1 MTFDSFVKR
10 FIGKAVDYD
19 GVSGVQCVDLVKL
32 YLYNVFGI
40 RAGAW
45 GNARDYWLDFNSHK
59 IMKENFTKIKNTPEF
74 VPQKGDILVWNGDI
88 SIKNNYGHI
97 AIATGEGDTHTFYS
111 YDSNWNKKEM
121 QKVKHTYFALYGVL
135 RPKNIKVLFAAP
147 DVSLGDYSLTNVRGI
162 YNFAGAKSGRKKVK
176 EITRNAKKSAT
187 SQKADNNAYL
197 KAGTA
202 VSVLETK
209 LISTGNLC
217 SKMILSQGAS
227 CSISLSIFSLKSN
240 TTAIEIINAMANT
253 YVPKNFLMIYQ
264 SSRFINRL
272 LFILYNLVDTLFTI
286 IGFQVEKSPAMICF
300 RASPTSHR

>member
-74 VPQKGDILVWNGDI
+74 VPKKGDILVWSGDI

-135 RPKNIKVLFAAP
+135 RPKNIKALFAAP

-176 EITRNAKKSAT
+176 EITRNAKNPQP
-187 SQKADNNAYL
+187 QK
-197 KAGTA
+197 G
-202 VSVLETK
+202 
-209 LISTGNLC
+209 G
-217 SKMILSQGAS
+217 
-227 CSISLSIFSLKSN
+227 
-240 TTAIEIINAMANT
+240 
-253 YVPKNFLMIYQ
+253 
-264 SSRFINRL
+264 
-272 LFILYNLVDTLFTI
+272 
-286 IGFQVEKSPAMICF
+286 
-300 RASPTSHR
+300 

>member
-1 MTFDSFVKR
+1 MILKVLNLFIEIVADNNINVLFTTDSINFFMNLRKYEFPTNFLVDI
-10 FIGKAVDYD
+10 FISYRTSRIWMYLLIAI
-19 GVSGVQCVDLVKL
+19 GVFAIGCTICIAAYGYVR
-32 YLYNVFGI
+32 N
-40 RAGAW
+40 
-45 GNARDYWLDFNSHK
+45 
-59 IMKENFTKIKNTPEF
+59 
-74 VPQKGDILVWNGDI
+74 I

-97 AIATGEGDTHTFYS
+97 AIATGEGNTNTFYS

-135 RPKNIKVLFAAP
+135 RPKNIKALFAAP

-209 LISTGNLC
+209 LISTGNLWARIPSGWIC
-217 SKMILSQGAS
+217 IWEHDKD
-227 CSISLSIFSLKSN
+227 K
-240 TTAIEIINAMANT
+240 
-253 YVPKNFLMIYQ
+253 
-264 SSRFINRL
+264 
-272 LFILYNLVDTLFTI
+272 LFI
-286 IGFQVEKSPAMICF
+286 K
-300 RASPTSHR
+300 